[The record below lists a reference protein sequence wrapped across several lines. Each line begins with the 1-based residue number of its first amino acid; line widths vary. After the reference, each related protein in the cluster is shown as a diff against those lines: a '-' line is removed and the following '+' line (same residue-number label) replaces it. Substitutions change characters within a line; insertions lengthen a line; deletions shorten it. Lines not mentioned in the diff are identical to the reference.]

1 MGGYRGRIGIYEL
14 MFMTSKIRELTFQS
28 ATMQD
33 LRSAAIS
40 GGMNTLYRD
49 GMAKVLRGITSFEE
63 VYRVAK
69 RAEEDLIIDKL

>member
-14 MFMTSKIRELTFQS
+14 MFMTAKIRELTFQN
-28 ATMQD
+28 ATTQEI
-33 LRSAAIS
+33 RSGAIR

-49 GMAKVLRGITSFEE
+49 GMMKVLNGITTFNE

-69 RAEEDLIIDKL
+69 RAEEDKIIDHF